1 MEGITGRLPGL
12 VFLCHCQLG
21 ADMADEV
28 TYQDDIVLQLRRAAV
43 WTMLNDQR
51 HMLDQAADEIERLRE
66 LVKRRTSGI
75 GDGTQDVNK

>member
-1 MEGITGRLPGL
+1 MEGLAGRMLGL
-12 VFLCHCQLG
+12 VFICHRQLG
-21 ADMADEV
+21 ADVANEV

-66 LVKRRTSGI
+66 LVKA
-75 GDGTQDVNK
+75 QDERQR

>member
-1 MEGITGRLPGL
+1 MEGFSCRMLGL
-12 VFLCHCQLG
+12 VFLCHRKLG

-66 LVKRRTSGI
+66 LVKRHAISE
-75 GDGTQDVNK
+75 